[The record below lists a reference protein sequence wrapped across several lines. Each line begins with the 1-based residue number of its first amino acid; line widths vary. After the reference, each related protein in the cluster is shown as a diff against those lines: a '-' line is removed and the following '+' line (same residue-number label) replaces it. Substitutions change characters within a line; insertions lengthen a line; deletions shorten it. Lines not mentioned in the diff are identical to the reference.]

1 MRFLLAGGGTGGHI
15 NPALA
20 IADIIKNN
28 FHDPEIAFVGTK
40 NGMENHLVGKEGYP
54 IYHIEARGFRRSF
67 SPKNV
72 AAAWYYVTSPIKAKK
87 LMKEFRPDIVIG
99 TGGYVCYPPLKAAAE
114 LNIPTL
120 VHESNATPGLAVRL
134 LEHKVDRILFNFPG
148 SAEQLEAKDKCAVVG
163 NPVRGSFGS
172 YTRGSARKALGIG
185 EEYRLVLL
193 SYGGS
198 RGAPAVNDA
207 AIRIMKEYTSHH
219 PEVLHIHATG
229 KENYAEAKREF
240 DAAGLGSCK
249 NIEFCDYLYDMPL
262 KLSAADLVIS
272 RAGAMTVTEMA
283 RLAKPCIM
291 IPSPHVAD
299 NHQYKNAKL
308 LADAGAVRIIR
319 EDKATLRVEGRIVDE
334 VSELLSDE
342 SARNELS
349 RNISAFAGEDAGAL
363 ILREIRDLLKKYE
376 KKQS

>member
-28 FHDPEIAFVGTK
+28 FPDPEIAFVGTK
-40 NGMENHLVGKEGYP
+40 KGMENLLVGREGYP
-54 IYHIEARGFRRSF
+54 MYHIEARGFQRSL
-67 SPKNV
+67 SPRNI
-72 AAAWYYVTSPIKAKK
+72 AAAWYYVTSPMKAKK

-99 TGGYVCYPPLKAAAE
+99 TGGYVCYPPLKAAAD
-114 LNIPTL
+114 LGIPTL

-134 LEHKVDRILFNFPG
+134 LQHKVDRILFNFPG
-148 SAEQLEAKDKCAVVG
+148 SAELLDEKDKCAVVG

-172 YTRGSARKALGIG
+172 YSRESARKALGIDDK
-185 EEYRLVLL
+185 YRLVLL

-198 RGAPAVNDA
+198 RGAPAINDA
-207 AIRIMKEYTSHH
+207 AIRIMKEYTSQH

-229 KENYAEAKREF
+229 KENFAEAKRAF
-240 DAAGLGSCK
+240 DAAGLGKYK
-249 NIEFCDYLYDMPL
+249 NIEFCDYLYDMPK

-299 NHQYKNAKL
+299 DHQYKNAKL
-308 LADAGAVRIIR
+308 LEDAGAVRIIR
-319 EDKATLRVEGRIVDE
+319 EDKATLKVEDRIVGE
-334 VSELLSDE
+334 VSGLLSDPA
-342 SARNELS
+342 SRQGLS
-349 RNISAFAGEDAGAL
+349 RNIAAFAGKDAGVL
-363 ILREIRDLLKKYE
+363 ILREIESLLKKYE
-376 KKQS
+376 KK

>member
-28 FHDPEIAFVGTK
+28 FPDPEIAFVGTK
-40 NGMENHLVGKEGYP
+40 NGMENLLVGKEGYP
-54 IYHIEARGFRRSF
+54 IYHIEARGFQRSL
-67 SPKNV
+67 SPRNI
-72 AAAWYYVTSPIKAKK
+72 AAAWYYVTSPMKAKK

-99 TGGYVCYPPLKAAAE
+99 TGGYVCYPPLKAAAD
-114 LNIPTL
+114 LGIPTL

-134 LEHKVDRILFNFPG
+134 LQHNVDRILFNFPG
-148 SAEQLEAKDKCAVVG
+148 SAELLDEKDKCAVVG

-172 YTRGSARKALGIG
+172 YSRESARKALGIDDK
-185 EEYRLVLL
+185 YRLVLL

-198 RGAPAVNDA
+198 RGAPAINDA
-207 AIRIMKEYTSHH
+207 AIRIMKEYTSQH

-229 KENYAEAKREF
+229 KENFAEAKRAF
-240 DAAGLGSCK
+240 DAAGLGKYK
-249 NIEFCDYLYDMPL
+249 NIEFCDYLYDMPK

-299 NHQYKNAKL
+299 DHQYKNAKL
-308 LADAGAVRIIR
+308 LEDAGAVRIIR
-319 EDKATLRVEGRIVDE
+319 EDKATLKVEDRIVGE
-334 VSELLSDE
+334 VSGLLSDPA
-342 SARNELS
+342 ARQGLS
-349 RNISAFAGEDAGAL
+349 RNIAAFAGKDAGVL
-363 ILREIRDLLKKYE
+363 ILREIESLLKKYE
-376 KKQS
+376 KK

>member
-28 FHDPEIAFVGTK
+28 FPDPEIAFVGTK
-40 NGMENHLVGKEGYP
+40 KGMENLLVGREGYP
-54 IYHIEARGFRRSF
+54 IYHIEARGFQRSL
-67 SPKNV
+67 SPRNI
-72 AAAWYYVTSPIKAKK
+72 AAAWYYVTSPMKAKK

-99 TGGYVCYPPLKAAAE
+99 TGGYVCYPPLKAAAD
-114 LNIPTL
+114 LGIPTL

-134 LEHKVDRILFNFPG
+134 LQHNVDRILFNFPG
-148 SAEQLEAKDKCAVVG
+148 SAELLDEKDKCAVVG

-172 YTRGSARKALGIG
+172 YSRKSARKALGIDDK
-185 EEYRLVLL
+185 YRLVLL

-198 RGAPAVNDA
+198 RGAPAINDA
-207 AIRIMKEYTSHH
+207 AIRIMKEYTSQH

-229 KENYAEAKREF
+229 KENFAEAKRAF
-240 DAAGLGSCK
+240 DAAGLGKYK
-249 NIEFCDYLYDMPL
+249 NIEFCDYLYDMPK

-299 NHQYKNAKL
+299 DHQYKNAKL
-308 LADAGAVRIIR
+308 LEDAGAVRIIR
-319 EDKATLRVEGRIVDE
+319 EDKATLKVEDRIVGE
-334 VSELLSDE
+334 VSGLLSDPA
-342 SARNELS
+342 ARQGLS
-349 RNISAFAGEDAGAL
+349 RNIAAFAGKDAGVL
-363 ILREIRDLLKKYE
+363 ILREIESLLKKYE
-376 KKQS
+376 KK

>member
-28 FHDPEIAFVGTK
+28 FPDPEIAFVGTK
-40 NGMENHLVGKEGYP
+40 KGMENLLVGREGYP
-54 IYHIEARGFRRSF
+54 IYHIEARGFQRSL
-67 SPKNV
+67 SPRNI
-72 AAAWYYVTSPIKAKK
+72 AAAWYYVTSPMKAKK

-99 TGGYVCYPPLKAAAE
+99 TGGYVCYPPLKAAAD
-114 LNIPTL
+114 LGIPTL

-134 LEHKVDRILFNFPG
+134 LQHKVDRILFNFPG
-148 SAEQLEAKDKCAVVG
+148 SAELLDEKDKCTVVG

-172 YTRGSARKALGIG
+172 YSRESARKALGIDDK
-185 EEYRLVLL
+185 YRLVLL

-198 RGAPAVNDA
+198 RGAPAINDA
-207 AIRIMKEYTSHH
+207 AIRIMKEYTSQH

-229 KENYAEAKREF
+229 KENFAEAKREY
-240 DAAGLGSCK
+240 DAAGLGKYK
-249 NIEFCDYLYDMPL
+249 NIEFCDYLYDMPK

-299 NHQYKNAKL
+299 DHQYKNAKML
-308 LADAGAVRIIR
+308 EDAGAVRIIR
-319 EDKATLRVEGRIVDE
+319 EDKATLKVEDRIVGE
-334 VSELLSDE
+334 VSGLLSNPA
-342 SARNELS
+342 ARQGLS
-349 RNISAFAGEDAGAL
+349 RNIAAFAGKDAGVL
-363 ILREIRDLLKKYE
+363 ILREIESLLKKYE
-376 KKQS
+376 KK

>member
-28 FHDPEIAFVGTK
+28 FPDPEIAFVGTK
-40 NGMENHLVGKEGYP
+40 KGMENLLVGREGYP
-54 IYHIEARGFRRSF
+54 IYHIEARGFQRSL
-67 SPKNV
+67 SPRNI
-72 AAAWYYVTSPIKAKK
+72 AAAWYYVTSPMKAKK

-99 TGGYVCYPPLKAAAE
+99 TGGYVCYPPLKAAAD
-114 LNIPTL
+114 LGIPTL

-134 LEHKVDRILFNFPG
+134 LQHKVDRILFNFPG
-148 SAEQLEAKDKCAVVG
+148 SAELLDEKDKCAVVG

-172 YTRGSARKALGIG
+172 YSRESARKALGIDDK
-185 EEYRLVLL
+185 YRLVLL
-193 SYGGS
+193 SYGGC
-198 RGAPAVNDA
+198 RGAPAINDA
-207 AIRIMKEYTSHH
+207 AIRIMKEYTSQH

-229 KENYAEAKREF
+229 KENFAEAKRAF
-240 DAAGLGSCK
+240 DAAGLGKYK
-249 NIEFCDYLYDMPL
+249 NIEFCDYLYDMPK

-299 NHQYKNAKL
+299 DHQYKNAKL
-308 LADAGAVRIIR
+308 LEDAGAVRIIR
-319 EDKATLRVEGRIVDE
+319 EDKATLKVGDRIVGE
-334 VSELLSDE
+334 VSGLLSDPA
-342 SARNELS
+342 ARQGLS
-349 RNISAFAGEDAGAL
+349 RNIAAFAGKDAGVL
-363 ILREIRDLLKKYE
+363 ILREIESLLKKYE
-376 KKQS
+376 KK

>member
-54 IYHIEARGFRRSF
+54 IYHIEARGFQRSF

-148 SAEQLEAKDKCAVVG
+148 SAEQLEVKDKCAVVG

-319 EDKATLRVEGRIVDE
+319 EDKATLKVEGRIVDE

>member
-28 FHDPEIAFVGTK
+28 FPDPEIAFVGTK
-40 NGMENHLVGKEGYP
+40 KGMENLLVGREGYP
-54 IYHIEARGFRRSF
+54 MYHIEARGFQRSL
-67 SPKNV
+67 SPRNI
-72 AAAWYYVTSPIKAKK
+72 AAAWYYVTSPMKAKK

-99 TGGYVCYPPLKAAAE
+99 TGGYVCYPPLKAAAD
-114 LNIPTL
+114 LGIPTL

-134 LEHKVDRILFNFPG
+134 LQHKVDRILFNFPG
-148 SAEQLEAKDKCAVVG
+148 SAELLDEKDKCAVVG

-172 YTRGSARKALGIG
+172 YSRESARKALGIDDK
-185 EEYRLVLL
+185 YRLVLL

-198 RGAPAVNDA
+198 RGAPAINDA
-207 AIRIMKEYTSHH
+207 AIRIMKEYTSQH

-229 KENYAEAKREF
+229 KENFAETKRAF
-240 DAAGLGSCK
+240 DAAGLGKYK
-249 NIEFCDYLYDMPL
+249 NIEFCDYLYDMPK

-299 NHQYKNAKL
+299 DHQYKNAKML
-308 LADAGAVRIIR
+308 EDAGAVRIIR
-319 EDKATLRVEGRIVDE
+319 EDKATLKVEDRIVGE
-334 VSELLSDE
+334 VSGLLADPA
-342 SARNELS
+342 ARQGLS
-349 RNISAFAGEDAGAL
+349 RNIAAFAGKDAGVL
-363 ILREIRDLLKKYE
+363 ILREIESLLKKYE
-376 KKQS
+376 KK

>member
-28 FHDPEIAFVGTK
+28 FPDPEIAFVGTK
-40 NGMENHLVGKEGYP
+40 KGMENLLVGREGYP
-54 IYHIEARGFRRSF
+54 IYHIEARGFQRSL
-67 SPKNV
+67 SPRNI
-72 AAAWYYVTSPIKAKK
+72 AAAWYYVTSPMKAKK

-99 TGGYVCYPPLKAAAE
+99 TGGYVCYPPLKAAAD
-114 LNIPTL
+114 LGIPTI

-134 LEHKVDRILFNFPG
+134 LQHKVDRILFNFPG
-148 SAEQLEAKDKCAVVG
+148 SAELLDEKDKCAVVG

-172 YTRGSARKALGIG
+172 YSRESSRKALGIDDK
-185 EEYRLVLL
+185 YRLVLL

-198 RGAPAVNDA
+198 RGAPAINDA
-207 AIRIMKEYTSHH
+207 AIRIMKEYTSQH

-229 KENYAEAKREF
+229 KENFAETKRAF
-240 DAAGLGSCK
+240 DAAGLGKYK
-249 NIEFCDYLYDMPL
+249 NIEFCDYLYDMPK

-299 NHQYKNAKL
+299 DHQYKNAKL
-308 LADAGAVRIIR
+308 LEDAGAVRIIR
-319 EDKATLRVEGRIVDE
+319 EDKATLKVEDRIVGE
-334 VSELLSDE
+334 VSGLLSDPA
-342 SARNELS
+342 ARQGLS
-349 RNISAFAGEDAGAL
+349 RNIAAFAGKDAGVL
-363 ILREIRDLLKKYE
+363 ILREIESLLKKYE
-376 KKQS
+376 KK

>member
-28 FHDPEIAFVGTK
+28 FPDPEIAFVGTK
-40 NGMENHLVGKEGYP
+40 KGMENLLVGREGYP
-54 IYHIEARGFRRSF
+54 IYHIEARGFQRSL
-67 SPKNV
+67 SPRNI
-72 AAAWYYVTSPIKAKK
+72 AAAWYYVTSPMKAKK
-87 LMKEFRPDIVIG
+87 LMKKFRPDIVIG
-99 TGGYVCYPPLKAAAE
+99 TGGYVCYPPLKAAAD
-114 LNIPTL
+114 LGIPTL

-134 LEHKVDRILFNFPG
+134 LQHKVDRILFNFPG
-148 SAEQLEAKDKCAVVG
+148 SAELLDEKDKCAVVG

-172 YTRGSARKALGIG
+172 YSRESARKALGIDDK
-185 EEYRLVLL
+185 YRLVLL

-198 RGAPAVNDA
+198 RGAPAINDA
-207 AIRIMKEYTSHH
+207 AIRIMKEYTSQH

-229 KENYAEAKREF
+229 KENFAETKRAF
-240 DAAGLGSCK
+240 DAAGLGKYK
-249 NIEFCDYLYDMPL
+249 NIEFCDYLYDMPK

-299 NHQYKNAKL
+299 DHQYKNAKL
-308 LADAGAVRIIR
+308 LEDAGAVRIIR
-319 EDKATLRVEGRIVDE
+319 EDKATLKVEDRIVGE
-334 VSELLSDE
+334 VSELLSDPA
-342 SARNELS
+342 ARQGLS
-349 RNISAFAGEDAGAL
+349 RNIAAFAGKDAGVL
-363 ILREIRDLLKKYE
+363 ILREIESLLKKYE
-376 KKQS
+376 KK

>member
-28 FHDPEIAFVGTK
+28 FPDPEIAFVGTK
-40 NGMENHLVGKEGYP
+40 NGMENLLVGREGYP
-54 IYHIEARGFRRSF
+54 IYHIEARGFQRSL
-67 SPKNV
+67 SPRNI
-72 AAAWYYVTSPIKAKK
+72 AAAWYYVTSPMKAKK

-99 TGGYVCYPPLKAAAE
+99 TGGYVCYPPLKAAAD
-114 LNIPTL
+114 LGIPTL

-134 LEHKVDRILFNFPG
+134 LQHKVDRILFNFLG
-148 SAEQLEAKDKCAVVG
+148 SAELLDEKDKCAVVG

-172 YTRGSARKALGIG
+172 YSRESARKALGIDDK
-185 EEYRLVLL
+185 YRLVLL

-198 RGAPAVNDA
+198 RGAPAINDA
-207 AIRIMKEYTSHH
+207 AIRIMKEYTSQH

-229 KENYAEAKREF
+229 KENFAEAKRAF
-240 DAAGLGSCK
+240 DAAGLGKYK
-249 NIEFCDYLYDMPL
+249 NIEFCDYLYDMPK

-299 NHQYKNAKL
+299 DHQYKNAKL
-308 LADAGAVRIIR
+308 LEDAGAVRIIR
-319 EDKATLRVEGRIVDE
+319 EDKATLKVEDRIVGE
-334 VSELLSDE
+334 VSGLLADPA
-342 SARNELS
+342 ARQGLS
-349 RNISAFAGEDAGAL
+349 RNIAAFAGKDAGVL
-363 ILREIRDLLKKYE
+363 ILREIESLLKKYE
-376 KKQS
+376 KK